1 MGCGVERSSC
11 SLWSGLNA
19 VVSLSSYE
27 RMLSACIT
35 TSRNKKEKCFFQSK
49 RKRRTG
55 NAIVASVQ
63 TQRDQGLV
71 VPINSR
77 EIASCRHRQNR
88 AAARDT
94 TFGRAL
100 AEQLCYIAEEYSLS
114 RPCRAVPRVAGN
126 YVPSRGRLRAEQWAC
141 SRVLRASSRLLE
153 MDVLVNRRIVSLVPL
168 PTVYSHEGF
177 ANMFETSRAHPQCS
191 TFMLD

>member
-1 MGCGVERSSC
+1 MFHRASCDRGGTVCPSKKKCDAKLSEAGAFLETGDQRCG
-11 SLWSGLNA
+11 
-19 VVSLSSYE
+19 E
-27 RMLSACIT
+27 RMDTA
-35 TSRNKKEKCFFQSK
+35 
-49 RKRRTG
+49 G

-126 YVPSRGRLRAEQWAC
+126 YVPSRGRLRTEQWAC

-168 PTVYSHEGF
+168 PTVCSHEGF
-177 ANMFETSRAHPQCS
+177 ADMFGTSRAHPQCS